1 METEFTLDQI
11 FQLLLKR
18 LVLILA
24 LGIAAAIG
32 VAIVSWQFMDD
43 IYQASSS
50 VIVSSTKEGDTAQ
63 QQLTYNDYTLNVK
76 LVNSYTII
84 CKTNRVLDQVISK
97 LDLRMTTAQLSSK
110 ISVSSVDN
118 TEIIHISVKDQDP
131 VLAQNITNTLTEVF
145 QAEVKEIMKMDNV
158 QIIDPAPLPLAPIEP
173 NRVRNVLLGALVGL
187 AAGIALAFLL
197 EYLDR
202 SVKTE
207 EQAEE
212 LLGIPVLGAVPK
224 IAGS

>member
-18 LVLILA
+18 LILILA
-24 LGIAAAIG
+24 LGTVAAIG
-32 VAIVSWQFMDD
+32 AAVVSWQFMDD

-50 VIVSSTKEGDTAQ
+50 VIVSSSKESDASQ
-63 QQLTYNDYTLNVK
+63 PLTYTDYTLNVK

-97 LDLRMTTAQLSSK
+97 LDLRMSTAQLSSK
-110 ISVSSVDN
+110 ISVSSVDD
-118 TEIIHISVKDQDP
+118 TEIIHISVKDEDP

-145 QAEVKEIMKMDNV
+145 QKEVKEIMKMDNV

>member
-24 LGIAAAIG
+24 LGIVAATG

-43 IYQASSS
+43 VYQASSS
-50 VIVSSTKEGDTAQ
+50 VIVSNSTESDTSQ
-63 QQLTYNDYTLNVK
+63 PLTYNDYTLNVK

>member
-24 LGIAAAIG
+24 LGIVAAIG

-43 IYQASSS
+43 VYQASSS
-50 VIVSSTKEGDTAQ
+50 VIVSNSTESETSQ
-63 QQLTYNDYTLNVK
+63 PLTYNDYTLNVK

-97 LDLRMTTAQLSSK
+97 LDLRMSTAQLSSK
-110 ISVSSVDN
+110 ISVTSVDN
-118 TEIIHISVKDQDP
+118 TEIIHISVKDEDP

-145 QAEVKEIMKMDNV
+145 QDEVKEIMKMDNV
-158 QIIDPAPLPLAPIEP
+158 QIIDPAPLPLSPIEP

>member
-24 LGIAAAIG
+24 LGIVAATG

-43 IYQASSS
+43 VYQASSS
-50 VIVSSTKEGDTAQ
+50 VIVSNSTESDTSQ
-63 QQLTYNDYTLNVK
+63 PLTYNDYTLNVK

-97 LDLRMTTAQLSSK
+97 LDLRMSTAQLSSK
-110 ISVSSVDN
+110 ISVTSVDN
-118 TEIIHISVKDQDP
+118 TEIIHISVKDEDP

-145 QAEVKEIMKMDNV
+145 QEEVKQIMKMDNV
-158 QIIDPAPLPLAPIEP
+158 QIIDPAPLPLSPIEP